1 MKFIDD
7 ALEDTLS
14 HKSLDIFKKKKI
26 QSANALKALKKFP
39 PRSEQWKYT
48 SFRHLNDLLYSREH
62 PIKQT
67 EILPHSFKEK
77 DQEKNKVIFKD
88 GICQTATIKEVLP
101 KGVSIKSFTDWYL
114 SQSSNSNPSSNKTFQ
129 IIQNELFQPFAK
141 QEDILEHLNILFCKD
156 IYVITV
162 DANTS
167 VNFPLYFY
175 FQQQVC
181 NMIGTRLFF
190 YLQEGSQLKVSIHTG
205 DIKDLEGQKNREDL
219 SVFSLRAKL
228 EEKSHLDIYYTQYIH
243 SKATFLMQSYFDLE
257 GKNSHLQSFD
267 TQLGE
272 GYLRNNKAI
281 DLKGTGSQS
290 HIQALSLLKKQS
302 HFDSHFYIQ
311 HIKPKTLSRL
321 NVRSI
326 LSDISRYVFNGWVGI
341 NKGAQKS
348 DSNQISKS
356 LILNPLAEADV
367 KPELDVFADDVKAT
381 HGATVGQLNE
391 DDIFYLQSRGLS
403 YEEAIR
409 SLSASFLQALLM
421 KISDKNLKQIIEK
434 EVFAYFDNML
444 SQS

>member
-14 HKSLDIFKKKKI
+14 HTNLDVLKKKKI
-26 QSANALKALKKFP
+26 QSANVLKALKKFP
-39 PRSEQWKYT
+39 PRNEEWKYT
-48 SFRHLNDLLYSREH
+48 SFLHLNDLLYSRGHSTRQPE
-62 PIKQT
+62 T
-67 EILPHSFKEK
+67 LPHSLK
-77 DQEKNKVIFKD
+77 EKNKIIFKD
-88 GICQTATIKEVLP
+88 GKCQTITNTLP
-101 KGVSIKSFTDWYL
+101 KGVFIRSFTDWYV
-114 SQSSNSNPSSNKTFQ
+114 SQSSNSNSSPNRIFQ
-129 IIQNELFQPFAK
+129 IIQNELFQPFVK
-141 QEDILEHLNILFCKD
+141 QEDTLEHLNLLLCKD

-162 DANTS
+162 DADTS
-167 VNFPLYFY
+167 ANLPLHLY
-175 FQQQVC
+175 FQQEAY
-181 NMIGTRLFF
+181 NMVGTRLFF
-190 YLQEGSQLKVSIHTG
+190 YLQKGSQLKVSIHIG
-205 DIKDLEGQKNREDL
+205 DSKDLEEPKNRGDL
-219 SVFSLRAKL
+219 SVLSLKAKL
-228 EEKSHLDIYYTQYIH
+228 EEKSHLNIYHTQYIH

-257 GKNSHLQSFD
+257 GKDSRLQSFD

-272 GYLRNNKAI
+272 GYLRNNKVI
-281 DLKGTGSQS
+281 GLKGHGTQS
-290 HIQALSLLKKQS
+290 HIHALSLLKKQS

-341 NKGAQKS
+341 NKEAQKS

-403 YEEAIR
+403 HKEAIR

-421 KISDKNLKQIIEK
+421 KISDKNLKQMIEK

-444 SQS
+444 V